1 MAKISANQLASYAV
15 DQLEAG
21 SDFQLVARKLAAY
34 LLENR
39 QSRDLSKVLR
49 AVEAEANRRG
59 STQVTITSAHA
70 VSEAVM
76 IELAALLNAENPVF
90 HEVIDA
96 NVIGGVKASAG
107 EAEIDLTV
115 RGKLNRFKTSIANS
129 K

>member
-1 MAKISANQLASYAV
+1 MAKISANQLASYVV

-21 SDFQLVARKLAAY
+21 VSQVEIARLLASY

-39 QSRDLSKVLR
+39 QSRDLSKIVR
-49 AVEAEANRRG
+49 AIEAEANRRG
-59 STQVTITSAHA
+59 STQVTVTSAHA
-70 VSEAVM
+70 VTEEVKT
-76 IELAALLNAENPVF
+76 ELATLLGAENPVF